1 MTKIKKTLQR
11 KMNIMQTEIKR
22 TSFLMRRESIT
33 TAGKM
38 KLGMGLYRDMLDREH
53 FRFARQCGCTH
64 AIVHL
69 VNYYT
74 GSDCNIV
81 TATDANHNYGV
92 PSRDDPIWTAEGI
105 RDLQALAR
113 SEGIEIYGVENFN
126 PIDWYDIL
134 LDGPKRDEQIDI
146 VRSIIGNVGRAGIKA
161 MGYNFSL
168 AGVWGHQKR
177 RAARGGA
184 ISTCF
189 DSKLI
194 DVYSPIPNGLVWN
207 MECFGGDGSFLPP
220 VTDEQLWDRL
230 KRFLDDV
237 LPAAEAAGV
246 ELALHPDDPPMKNLR
261 GQPRLVY
268 QPSLYQKVIDLNP
281 SPANKLEFCMGSVQ
295 EMTEG
300 SLTEA
305 IEQYGSQKRISYIH
319 FRNVRGKIPCYDE
332 VFLDEGDIDMLG
344 ALRQLQRLEFD
355 GVLIPDHTPLIDGKA
370 PWETG
375 MAFALGYMRAAF
387 QALGID

>member
-1 MTKIKKTLQR
+1 
-11 KMNIMQTEIKR
+11 
-22 TSFLMRRESIT
+22 
-33 TAGKM
+33 
-38 KLGMGLYRDMLDREH
+38 
-53 FRFARQCGCTH
+53 
-64 AIVHL
+64 
-69 VNYYT
+69 
-74 GSDCNIV
+74 
-81 TATDANHNYGV
+81 
-92 PSRDDPIWTAEGI
+92 
-105 RDLQALAR
+105 
-113 SEGIEIYGVENFN
+113 
-126 PIDWYDIL
+126 
-134 LDGPKRDEQIDI
+134 
-146 VRSIIGNVGRAGIKA
+146 

-207 MECFGGDGSFLPP
+207 MECFEGDGSFLPP
-220 VTDEQLWDRL
+220 VTEEQLWDRL

-281 SPANKLEFCMGSVQ
+281 SLANKLEFCMGSVQ

-305 IEQYGSQKRISYIH
+305 IEQYGSRSASLHPISAT
-319 FRNVRGKIPCYDE
+319 C
-332 VFLDEGDIDMLG
+332 G
-344 ALRQLQRLEFD
+344 ARSRAMTKCFWTRA
-355 GVLIPDHTPLIDGKA
+355 ISIC
-370 PWETG
+370 W
-375 MAFALGYMRAAF
+375 RAAP
-387 QALGID
+387 ASEA